1 MSTQTAASGSSASR
15 ASSTASTRSPPPRDV
30 TMSNHASQTSI
41 APVAAASGTIQ
52 REPRNAA
59 QVVAA
64 KAAARPMSNP
74 THAMS

>member
-1 MSTQTAASGSSASR
+1 
-15 ASSTASTRSPPPRDV
+15 
-30 TMSNHASQTSI
+30 MSNHASQTSI